1 MAVLWV
7 GGGRLVWWGWGL
19 CACTGGW
26 SGVVSGDR
34 GWGGAES
41 GWVWGGAWGVW
52 WVGTGG
58 VGREVGKGVWY
69 LSGVVILRSGVDG
82 DEWGSLWA
90 AACTWGSPVAG
101 ADPEGFGLCFL
112 EEGGFERE
120 GDS

>member
-1 MAVLWV
+1 M
-7 GGGRLVWWGWGL
+7 
-19 CACTGGW
+19 
-26 SGVVSGDR
+26 
-34 GWGGAES
+34 
-41 GWVWGGAWGVW
+41 W

-69 LSGVVILRSGVDG
+69 LSGVFILRSGVDG
-82 DEWGSLWA
+82 DEWGSPWA

-120 GDS
+120 GDL